1 MKQSMKNLALGM
13 SLVTMTGGVGCGG
26 DDNSGPLGNVDS
38 LIVLQR
44 PKRNDMGDIF
54 QYTSY
59 LPKTPSGNNAR
70 LVKLEPPTAD
80 GVQTTICCN
89 NVPGFENVD
98 ISGYDISFDA
108 KQIVFAGKLSATTKY
123 GLFLLTLADGSVEQI
138 PTDPGRDYN
147 SPIFLPGD
155 KIMFTSNA
163 VVEAGAPQHR
173 DEYERGVTLQL
184 GTIGTDGMNE
194 QLGPRNLSHRTFPTL
209 ASDGRVM
216 FTQWDHLGPQNAG
229 HLMFAGQDMQQAKE
243 GFGKEGTG
251 ASNSTLKAMEI
262 SPGRF
267 VAIATSRNRTI
278 QAGAL
283 VDIRLGAPVTD
294 AKGNVSAPDAQT
306 EANATYKDL
315 TPDVPHDMTPSA
327 ETVGRY
333 YDAYP
338 LNAKDKP
345 DLLVSWADGPVESG
359 VLGTAGLQANFGV
372 YLYDTQRNQRRPI
385 LDDAEM
391 WDIFARPLQTR
402 TPPPITGSATD
413 ASLGGKT
420 MLGSMNVYQS
430 SLKTFTPGSIYGVR
444 ISEGFSS
451 EEGFPEMFGS
461 TMFEG
466 MATLGVAPVRA
477 DGSWLA
483 TVPSNV
489 PLRIQNIDTFGM
501 SIFSEPVWF
510 SGRPGE
516 SRVCGGCHESRS
528 ETVTINPGITDAF
541 AIGATPMYG
550 DVARVDRKSMTD
562 HSRDKIMGVAWDTVV
577 QPMFD
582 AKCISC
588 HNGTPGP
595 ANPSYTVT
603 DPALGTS
610 VTWTFDLRGNAV
622 PPAFVELGGDS
633 HFTMSYL
640 SMAGLDMEA
649 IEMGDLMIS
658 GDYKVYLNPEDARN
672 SLAVKLLN
680 PTQQFPTQNAG
691 VRAFATTPHMNGKG
705 TDLTPDEFYAL
716 ILAADNGVS
725 FFARENN
732 PGDTSY

>member
-1 MKQSMKNLALGM
+1 MKQSMKTLALGL

-38 LIVLQR
+38 LIILQR

-59 LPKTPSGNNAR
+59 LPKTPSGANAR

-89 NVPGFENVD
+89 NVPGLENVD

-108 KQIVFAGKLSATTKY
+108 KTIVFAGKLSNNTTY
-123 GLFLLTLADGSVEQI
+123 GLFLLTLETGAVEQI

-163 VVEAGAPQHR
+163 VVEDGAPQHR

-194 QLGPRNLSHRTFPTL
+194 DLGPRNLSHRTFPTL

-216 FTQWDHLGPQNAG
+216 FTQWDHLGPMNAG
-229 HLMFAGQDMQQAKE
+229 HLMFANQDMQALRE

-251 ASNSTLKAMEI
+251 ASNSTLKAQEVA
-262 SPGRF
+262 PGRF

-283 VDIRLGAPVTD
+283 VDIRLGAAVTD
-294 AKGNVSAPDAQT
+294 SKGNVSAPDAQT
-306 EANATYKDL
+306 EANATYRDL

-345 DLLVSWADGPVESG
+345 DLIVSWADGPVESG
-359 VLGTAGLQANFGV
+359 VLGSAGLQANFGV

-413 ASLGGKT
+413 ANLGGKT
-420 MLGSMNVYQS
+420 MVGSMNVYKS
-430 SLKTFTPGSIYGVR
+430 SLRTFTPGSIYGVR

-466 MATLGVAPVRA
+466 MATLGVSPVRA

-489 PLRIQNIDTFGM
+489 PLRVQNIDKFGM

-541 AIGATPMYG
+541 AIGPTAMYG
-550 DVARVDRKSMTD
+550 DVTRANRKSMTD
-562 HSRDKIMGVAWDTVV
+562 FSRDKIMGVAWDTVV

-588 HNGTPGP
+588 HNGTPGV
-595 ANPSYTVT
+595 ANPSYTIT
-603 DPALGTS
+603 DPATGTS
-610 VTWTFDLRGNAV
+610 VTWTFDLRGTAV
-622 PPAFVELGGDS
+622 PPAFVELGGDAA
-633 HFTMSYL
+633 FTLSYL

-649 IEMGDLMIS
+649 IEEGNLMIT
-658 GDYKVYLNPEDARN
+658 GDYKVYLSPEDARD
-672 SLAVKLLN
+672 SDAIKLLN
-680 PTQQFPTQNAG
+680 PVEQFPNQNTS
-691 VRAFATTPHMNGKG
+691 VRAFATTPHMQGKG
-705 TDLTPDEFYAL
+705 PDLTADEFYAL

-725 FFARENN
+725 FYARENN